1 MVRPVGRFVVVF
13 RLMLVVVLVT
23 TVAIVIAARRFVL
36 VSIVALFFELAVRVL
51 AGFLAVGP
59 GGRMMRMRG
68 HGVLA
73 LTATGPPSQRQA
85 DQLRN

>member
-1 MVRPVGRFVVVF
+1 MIRPAAIVVIVF

-23 TVAIVIAARRFVL
+23 TVTVMIATRLFVL
-36 VSIVALFFELAVRVL
+36 VRIVTLFLELAVRIL

-59 GGRMMRMRG
+59 GGRMMRVRG

-73 LTATGPPSQRQA
+73 LAATGPTVSISCGT
-85 DQLRN
+85 D